1 MNKEKVI
8 GIILII
14 IAILSL
20 GIFGGYS
27 YYVNNIKYDGINER
41 DLVQIPIEEV
51 TTEIIDPELVQENT
65 ITNDTFVTEQ
75 LTQLDMMGI
84 TYA

>member
-1 MNKEKVI
+1 MNKKTVI
-8 GIILII
+8 GAVITI
-14 IAILSL
+14 IAVLSL

-27 YYVNNIKYDGINER
+27 YYVNNIKYDGIGEK

-51 TTEIIDPELVQENT
+51 TTEIVDPELVQENT

-75 LTQLDMMGI
+75 LTQLNMMGI